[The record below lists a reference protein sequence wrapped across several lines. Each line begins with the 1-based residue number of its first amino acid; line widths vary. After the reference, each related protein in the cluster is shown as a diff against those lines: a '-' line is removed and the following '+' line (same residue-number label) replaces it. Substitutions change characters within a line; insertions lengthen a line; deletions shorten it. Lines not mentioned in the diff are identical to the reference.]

1 MAQIIGP
8 GASKGKGG
16 AKAGMACGPYGPG
29 GLGPDMTTKR
39 GYDSRRTTGLR
50 DTYKVTGNA
59 NNSKASK

>member
-39 GYDSRRTTGLR
+39 GYESKRTTGLR
-50 DTYKVTGNA
+50 DAYKRTGNA
-59 NNSKASK
+59 DNGKAGR